1 MMTPTF
7 LLEYLLPSN
16 LTPWGLKLVSFQ
28 CRNFNRLKWNNQ
40 HVTSVWQRKN
50 LSPRQDSNL
59 SPPNHRAGALSAWA
73 TENSWRVRP
82 YTTFIVDMH
91 PAYCLGQQCQCCTD
105 DERMKDSKFWARW
118 NKCENEIISVSRAWD
133 KEKIWVLER
142 IRAHD
147 LRSQLWSGN
156 CPLHLI
162 G

>member
-1 MMTPTF
+1 MTPTF

-28 CRNFNRLKWNNQ
+28 SRNFNRSKWNNQ

-118 NKCENEIISVSRAWD
+118 NKCENEIIGVSQGKNLSPRKDSNPWPQKPAL
-133 KEKIWVLER
+133 IWKLSSSSDWLMS
-142 IRAHD
+142 A
-147 LRSQLWSGN
+147 
-156 CPLHLI
+156 
-162 G
+162 